1 MESTQQW
8 MFISHQVQMHL
19 NTHSVDE
26 EILRLQ
32 ISMKNISTVTE
43 SKAFQQLVHE
53 WLYRKTNSINNMEFI
68 WNFKQ
73 NQAFKQSGLHSLNA
87 LHVYVSPSQFQD
99 LDPRCSCRNT
109 SSNPAAEK
117 RDILAS
123 EGTY

>member
-53 WLYRKTNSINNMEFI
+53 WLQEN
-68 WNFKQ
+68 KQ
-73 NQAFKQSGLHSLNA
+73 HQQYGVNLKF
-87 LHVYVSPSQFQD
+87 
-99 LDPRCSCRNT
+99 
-109 SSNPAAEK
+109 
-117 RDILAS
+117 
-123 EGTY
+123 

>member
-53 WLYRKTNSINNMEFI
+53 WLYRKTNSINNMELI

-73 NQAFKQSGLHSLNA
+73 KNRLLSSQ
-87 LHVYVSPSQFQD
+87 VYIV
-99 LDPRCSCRNT
+99 
-109 SSNPAAEK
+109 
-117 RDILAS
+117 
-123 EGTY
+123 